1 MSNAVYLT
9 PGDDNSLRVTNA
21 INKNAALLDLNN
33 SNSRDYRFVTEGV
46 FASEDY
52 GSVA

>member
-1 MSNAVYLT
+1 MSNAVYLA
-9 PGDDNSLRVTNA
+9 PGDDNPLRVTNA

-33 SNSRDYRFVTEGV
+33 SNSRDYRYITESV

-52 GSVA
+52 GSLT